1 MSKRHVKPLSVLRD
15 EVQQYYFKTCEDYY
29 GSKQSEN
36 KVTLLENSEKV
47 MKIFQEN
54 ESHLTKFPKFQNDP
68 YPEIESLYVS
78 KGRCSTGSGSPKSP
92 KEKKPTAKIDL
103 NIQDSLSASHRKKR
117 YEKRQAASVPIQNQ
131 IPRYAFWTPIIRSSK
146 TEDDPVLRHLYYFG
160 EDSEDDGDID
170 YSDVYEDSIVGR
182 NSIDPE
188 GEQIAMRTL
197 HHIFNQNNVSVG
209 LVEKSLVKIDPKQSE
224 VITTSSR
231 MGRSSVTAN
240 RAIEIDDHDVEIVE
254 VVANALAK
262 ILKGKEI
269 TMLLHKYLEY
279 ARKFEPPSSATEST
293 STPDD
298 SSDMDIESPKSESN
312 VNLMMHS
319 YSSLW
324 CRRCYVYDCKLH
336 GTDFRPSENRKRPRP
351 PNDKNKP
358 CGVDCYMHLKREA
371 RSPYDKWND
380 VEIALFRKA
389 ALLIGSKNYCQIA
402 DIIPSK
408 NCKQVYRRSRALGEV
423 EKEQEVEIG
432 SSSDEAKKKSRKIMT
447 KIVIDAEN
455 HSEYHPCDHPG
466 RPCDFNCPCKK
477 GNVPCEK
484 YCHCDLDCPRRF
496 PGCNCYGFGKT
507 CSNRGCIC
515 FTNYRECDPDLC
527 GCTASECNTSHSVSE
542 TDMGRSLCKNVA
554 IQRRQAKHTIVGI
567 STVAGWG
574 LFVREHVKKN
584 EYLGEYIG
592 EVISQTEADRRG
604 KIYDK
609 RRTSFL
615 FNLNK
620 EFVVDATRKGNKF
633 RFINHSQDPNAYCRV
648 TLVKGEH
655 RIGIYALC
663 DLEPGSELFFDY
675 RYDGEALKFVPN
687 ERELAASPVKS
698 ISNGK

>member
-1 MSKRHVKPLSVLRD
+1 MNKRHVKPLSVLRE
-15 EVQQYYFKTCEDYY
+15 EVQQEYLKTREDFYE
-29 GSKQSEN
+29 SKQSES
-36 KVTLLENSEKV
+36 KAIVFESSEKIKQLLLENERHFSVKV
-47 MKIFQEN
+47 
-54 ESHLTKFPKFQNDP
+54 PKFQGDP
-68 YPEIESLYVS
+68 YPEIESLYVP
-78 KGRCSTGSGSPKSP
+78 KGRSSIGSGSPKSP
-92 KEKKPTAKIDL
+92 KEKKPSAKIDL

-117 YEKRQAASVPIQNQ
+117 CEKRQAASIPVQNQ
-131 IPRYAFWTPIIRSSK
+131 IPRYALWTPIIRSSK

-170 YSDVYEDSIVGR
+170 YSDVYEESIVGK
-182 NSIDPE
+182 NAIDPE
-188 GEQIAMRTL
+188 GEQIAVRTL
-197 HHIFNQNNVSVG
+197 HRIFNQNNISVG
-209 LVEKSLVKIDPKQSE
+209 LVEKSLVKIDPKQSKG
-224 VITTSSR
+224 VTTSSR
-231 MGRSSVTAN
+231 MGRSPVTAN
-240 RAIEIDDHDVEIVE
+240 RAIEVDDHDVEIVE
-254 VVANALAK
+254 VVVNALAK

-269 TMLLHKYLEY
+269 KKLLHKYLEY
-279 ARKFEPPSSATEST
+279 ARKLEPPLSTTEST
-293 STPDD
+293 TTPDD
-298 SSDMDIESPKSESN
+298 SSDMEIESPKSESN
-312 VNLMMHS
+312 VNSMMHS

-324 CRRCYVYDCKLH
+324 CRRCYVYDC
-336 GTDFRPSENRKRPRP
+336 TDFRPSENRKRPRP
-351 PNDKNKP
+351 PNDKSKP
-358 CGVDCYMHLKREA
+358 CGTDCYVHLRREA

-389 ALLIGSKNYCQIA
+389 ALLMGSKNYCQVA
-402 DIIPSK
+402 EIIPSK
-408 NCKQVYRRSRALGEV
+408 NCKQVYRRFRALGEV
-423 EKEQEVEIG
+423 EKEQEIEVG

-447 KIVIDAEN
+447 KIEIDAEN

-527 GCTASECNTSHSVSE
+527 GCTASECNTNHSVSE

-554 IQRRQAKHTIVGI
+554 IQRRQAKHTIVGV

-592 EVISQTEADRRG
+592 EVISQAEADRRG

-609 RRTSFL
+609 RGTSFL

-620 EFVVDATRKGNKF
+620 DFVVDATRKGNKF

-675 RYDGEALKFVPN
+675 RYDGEALKFVPF
-687 ERELAASPVKS
+687 ERERAVSPVKP
-698 ISNGK
+698 IPNGK